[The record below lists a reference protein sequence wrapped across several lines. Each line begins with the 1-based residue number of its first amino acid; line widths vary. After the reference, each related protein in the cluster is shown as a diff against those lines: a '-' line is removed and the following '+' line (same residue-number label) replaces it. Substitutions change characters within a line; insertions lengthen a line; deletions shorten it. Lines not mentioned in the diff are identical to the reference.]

1 MAENA
6 GWKRYRE
13 WAGREALRQQTI
25 DEQRAALE
33 RAAEDR
39 AKTHVGGLSND
50 RYRSTAHKLDFHPAM
65 VCRLLPSRPEEFRL
79 EPLTDPDLILSHHPA
94 RIIAPRLPPS
104 VETSG
109 SSRFDPV
116 GPTQRR

>member
-1 MAENA
+1 MAHHVIRRTA
-6 GWKRYRE
+6 TFLVAIGGIADKREHRPRL
-13 WAGREALRQQTI
+13 ARQ
-25 DEQRAALE
+25 R
-33 RAAEDR
+33 
-39 AKTHVGGLSND
+39 
-50 RYRSTAHKLDFHPAM
+50 
-65 VCRLLPSRPEEFRL
+65 LPSRPEEFRL

-116 GPTQRR
+116 GPTQRRACPIRRVPAAQIEAVVIAQIKTMVQTP